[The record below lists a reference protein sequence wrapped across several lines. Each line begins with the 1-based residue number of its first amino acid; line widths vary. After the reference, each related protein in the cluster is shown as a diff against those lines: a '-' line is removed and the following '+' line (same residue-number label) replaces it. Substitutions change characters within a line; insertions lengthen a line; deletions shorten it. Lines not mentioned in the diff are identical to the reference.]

1 MKIRKASLLNEK
13 ELSNVYIYE
22 NKKEEYFV
30 IAAPDLEWS
39 IRIDYEEESEALRN
53 RLAASLEKKLSPEL
67 SEELVSKILFWT
79 REM

>member
-39 IRIDYEEESEALRN
+39 SRIDYEEDFETLRN
-53 RLAASLEKKLSPEL
+53 RLTASLEKRLSPEL
-67 SEELVSKILFWT
+67 AEELVNKILFWT